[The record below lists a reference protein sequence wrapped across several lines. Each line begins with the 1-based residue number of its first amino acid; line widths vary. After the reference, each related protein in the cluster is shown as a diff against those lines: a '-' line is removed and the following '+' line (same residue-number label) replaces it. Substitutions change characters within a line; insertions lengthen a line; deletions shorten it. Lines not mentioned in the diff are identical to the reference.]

1 MREAQTGKIQMTTR
15 SRAIIRWEFAGAVFI
30 VLVGSAFH
38 FVFAW
43 TAGWRPVA
51 LIAAVNES
59 IWEHL
64 KLAFWPGLFWALLPQ
79 KAYDL
84 HLTERLAVKALTL
97 ALTAVLIVV
106 VFKSYTAILG
116 RNLLLLDI
124 GTFVLA
130 VLAGQ
135 IVSAWLAVRG
145 LRGPV
150 LLTLGLTLLIIQ
162 LFAYAFFT
170 FYPPDFWLFVDS
182 RNGLRGLPPN

>member
-1 MREAQTGKIQMTTR
+1 MKPR
-15 SRAIIRWEFAGAVFI
+15 SRAVIRWEFTGALFM
-30 VLVGSAFH
+30 VLVGSALH
-38 FVFAW
+38 FVFVW
-43 TAGWRPVA
+43 TGGWRPVA

-79 KAYDL
+79 RGYDL
-84 HLTERLAVKALTL
+84 HVRERLAAKGTTL
-97 ALTAVLIVV
+97 ALTAVMIVV

-130 VLAGQ
+130 VFAGQ
-135 IVSAWLAVRG
+135 IVFACLAIRG

-150 LLTLGLTLLIIQ
+150 LRTLGLTLLIMQ
-162 LFAYAFFT
+162 LLAYAFFT

-182 RNGLRGLPPN
+182 RTGLRGLPLTMVPFSE